1 MITNKQY
8 QRLIREYQ
16 TTGKVVVSAMRA
28 DVCPQTARK
37 YIKAAQALSQLQAPH
52 TWRTR
57 PNPLAKI
64 WEEVVEMLREAPGSE
79 AKTLFEYFLARPD
92 SGLEKS
98 HMRTFYRRVRHWR
111 LTESPERDVLY
122 AQEQQTGRLLHFDR
136 IHPMDLPVT
145 SAGEDAL
152 PQSYRSSLSA
162 EYCWMLRFLQ
172 GDIGATDL
180 RVEAK
185 TGISSADAESFVEKV
200 RETRLALRNR
210 ALAAAAHLAGI
221 SLSVIAHFLFLSR
234 PTVRGYLKRFRQ
246 GGVPQLFDLKR
257 KEIKKADDPHYKDAV
272 FKILH
277 APPHEY
283 GFNRTTWRM
292 SDLKMVLAI
301 QGMRIAP
308 SNIRHIIRG
317 AGFRVRKAKKV
328 LTSNDPEYRTKLQQI
343 TSILRNLKPD
353 EKFFS
358 VDEYGPF
365 AVKIQGGR
373 SLMVPGEMRTV
384 PQRQKSKGSLILT
397 AALELSENQ
406 VTHFYSDRK
415 NTDEMLKLL
424 EVLLE
429 KYADQSCIYF
439 SWDAAS
445 WHASK
450 KLYKRVEEIN
460 SAEYRAKCKIPLVKL
475 APLPSCAQFLN
486 VIESVFSGMAKAVIH
501 NSDYSSVSAC
511 KAAIDRHFEERNRHF
526 RVNPKRAGKKIWG
539 KELVAPEFSES
550 NNCKDPRH

>member
-1 MITNKQY
+1 
-8 QRLIREYQ
+8 
-16 TTGKVVVSAMRA
+16 
-28 DVCPQTARK
+28 
-37 YIKAAQALSQLQAPH
+37 
-52 TWRTR
+52 
-57 PNPLAKI
+57 
-64 WEEVVEMLREAPGSE
+64 MLWEAPGSG

-92 SGLEKS
+92 SELEES

-111 LTESPERDVLY
+111 LTEGPERDVPY
-122 AQEQQTGRLLHFDR
+122 AQEQQTDQLLHLDWMHALELR
-136 IHPMDLPVT
+136 LTI
-145 SAGEDAL
+145 AGEDAT
-152 PQSYRSSLSA
+152 PQPYRSSPSA

-172 GDIGATDL
+172 GDIGARDL
-180 RVEAK
+180 PVKAR
-185 TGISSADAESFVEKV
+185 TGISSADAESLVDKV
-200 RETRLALRNR
+200 RTDRLALRNR
-210 ALAAAAHLAGI
+210 ALAVAAHLKGI
-221 SLSVIAHFLFLSR
+221 SLSVISRFLFLSR
-234 PTVRGYLKRFRQ
+234 PTVREYLKRFRQ
-246 GGVPQLFDLKR
+246 GGVSELFDLRR

-292 SDLKMVLAI
+292 ADLKKVLAI
-301 QGMRIAP
+301 QGVEIAP
-308 SNIRHIIRG
+308 SNIRQIIRA
-317 AGFRVRKAKKV
+317 AGFRVHKAKKV
-328 LTSNDPEYRTKLQQI
+328 LTSNDPDYRTKLQEI
-343 TSILRNLKPD
+343 TNILRNLKPD

-373 SLMVPGEMRTV
+373 SLMRPGEMRTV

-460 SAEYRAKCKIPLVKL
+460 SAEYRAKGKIPLLKL

-486 VIESVFSGMAKAVIH
+486 VIESVFSGMAKAIIH

-511 KAAIDRHFEERNRHF
+511 KAAIDCYFEERNQHF
-526 RVNPKRAGKKIWG
+526 RANPKRAGKKIWG
-539 KELVAPEFSES
+539 KELVPPEFSES
-550 NNCKDPRH
+550 NNCKDPRY